1 MATTHVVMLSHE
13 ADAVNVR
20 EKKIKQDVCVLFVQ
34 LFWTSKIP
42 GAPCIRDLL
51 GSPPHRGSKGSYY

>member
-34 LFWTSKIP
+34 VFWTSKIP
-42 GAPCIRDLL
+42 GAPRIGGSPG
-51 GSPPHRGSKGSYY
+51 GSPPHREL